1 MTVLRISNLTM
12 RFGGLVAVDNFDLDL
27 PEGKIFGLIGPNGS
41 GKTTVFN
48 VITGFYKP
56 TSGHV
61 FLQDKEITNLGPD
74 RVCGL
79 GLTRIFQNSR
89 VFRNL
94 SVLDNVMIGY
104 HLRLKADPFS
114 AILRMPGYNRQMKSA
129 YTQTIEL
136 LEGLGLIDYA
146 HERAGSI
153 PYGLQRK
160 LEVARALSTNPKV
173 LLLDEPATGMTRE
186 ETDEMMA
193 FILGVREK
201 YNLTILLIEHHMQVV
216 MGICEYIYVLNYGKT
231 IARGNPEEIQNN
243 QEVITAYLGTGSY
256 VAGR

>member
-1 MTVLRISNLTM
+1 MTILRIEHLTM
-12 RFGGLVAVDNFDLDL
+12 RFGGLTAVDDFNLEL
-27 PEGKIFGLIGPNGS
+27 PEGRIIGLIGPNGS

-56 TSGHV
+56 TAGHV

-74 RVCGL
+74 RICAL

-94 SVLDNVMIGY
+94 TVFDNVMIGD
-104 HLRLKADPFS
+104 HLRLKADPIS
-114 AILRMPGYNRQMKSA
+114 AILGMPGYNRQMKGA
-129 YTQTIEL
+129 YNQTMEL
-136 LEGLGLIDYA
+136 LEGLGLVEYA
-146 HERAGSI
+146 QERAGSI

-160 LEVARALSTNPKV
+160 LEVARALSTQPKV

-186 ETDEMMA
+186 ETDEMMD
-193 FILGVREK
+193 FILGVRDK

-216 MGICEYIYVLNYGKT
+216 MGICESMYVLNFGKT

-256 VAGR
+256 VAG